1 MTTNFNTEIV
11 KTKEFNKIL
20 KGVFGI
26 LYNISTFYLFIYDNE
41 NLNPYFKYL
50 AIAVWFLGF
59 YFLFGQSFIKPKKN
73 GNLKISTE
81 KIEFSDNRAH
91 KSITPSNLEAICLK
105 YMDYGGWTTHSLFGN
120 KNYLTITEKSGDKYI
135 FEILIRNRTSKNDLK
150 RVLNSPEF
158 YEKFDVIKANNS
170 RTEF

>member
-50 AIAVWFLGF
+50 AIAV
-59 YFLFGQSFIKPKKN
+59 
-73 GNLKISTE
+73 
-81 KIEFSDNRAH
+81 
-91 KSITPSNLEAICLK
+91 
-105 YMDYGGWTTHSLFGN
+105 
-120 KNYLTITEKSGDKYI
+120 
-135 FEILIRNRTSKNDLK
+135 
-150 RVLNSPEF
+150 
-158 YEKFDVIKANNS
+158 
-170 RTEF
+170 